1 MIRPAINQSRSDLFH
16 ICPHQPNPRERSG
29 ECRGHHALC
38 PPEARHPNSLRRRTK
53 PLSSAPLQPARTKNR
68 TSKKSQSN
76 SLFSGSGQGISQICI
91 DYRAGR
97 VTARRAKHARRR
109 TSFKIDLRS
118 IIERVRTTGSAPRQS
133 YQLSPY
139 IPKRDCTPQPLLLS
153 ATHSLSTD
161 FPYTARCGR
170 SVFPF
175 SKKHLI
181 ASGSLCNSSPF
192 LLHFSSIA
200 LSLSYH
206 QSLKHKK
213 RQGRKPLPHPSAVS
227 GIFFYLSSRK

>member
-1 MIRPAINQSRSDLFH
+1 MPAGGPSPQLLAPPHKALIVCSLTARPHKIRTGRNIES
-16 ICPHQPNPRERSG
+16 I
-29 ECRGHHALC
+29 
-38 PPEARHPNSLRRRTK
+38 
-53 PLSSAPLQPARTKNR
+53 
-68 TSKKSQSN
+68 
-76 SLFSGSGQGISQICI
+76 SLFSGSGQGISQICL

-133 YQLSPY
+133 YQLPPY

-153 ATHSLSTD
+153 ANHSLSTD

-206 QSLKHKK
+206 QSPKHKK

-227 GIFFYLSSRK
+227 GLFIYLSSRK